1 MTETPDLF
9 GHAPKKKRRPTGPH
23 STRKFEF
30 DGEGNVTRAE
40 CTRCEELLP
49 LSGFSKCKTAL
60 HGINNW
66 CKSCS
71 RWSKIYRIH
80 GLTRQEWEHMYAH
93 QSGKCYICK
102 HSLDGGRRPN
112 VDHCHV
118 TNKVVSLLCHFCN
131 TGLGN
136 AGENPEILL
145 AMAEYAKKHK
155 VAKKE
160 LGDTDDG
167 F

>member
-1 MTETPDLF
+1 MTEAPDLF
-9 GHAPKKKRRPTGPH
+9 GHAPKKKRRLGGRP

-30 DGEGNVTRAE
+30 DSEGNLTRAE
-40 CTRCEELLP
+40 C
-49 LSGFSKCKTAL
+49 SKCKVILPSSDFAKSPRDL
-60 HGINNW
+60 NGIASW
-66 CKSCS
+66 CKSCNS
-71 RWSKIYRIH
+71 WGNIYRKF
-80 GLTRQEWEHMYAH
+80 GLSREEWEHMYAH
-93 QSGKCYICK
+93 QSGKCRICK
-102 HSLDGGRRPN
+102 HPLVEGRQTHI
-112 VDHCHV
+112 DHCHV

-155 VAKKE
+155 VVKKE